1 MGKQDINIE
10 GISPIGEKLV
20 ILGASSD
27 HLIVDITDSEHT
39 IKVGDQ
45 IAFSLTYAG
54 LLSVSDSKYVG
65 KIFRKKY
72 RVALSP

>member
-1 MGKQDINIE
+1 MGKQDVNID
-10 GISPIGEKLV
+10 GISPIDENLI

-27 HLIVDITDSEHT
+27 HLIVDIADSEQS

-45 IAFSLTYAG
+45 IAFSLGYPG

-65 KIFRKKY
+65 KLFKGGTND
-72 RVALSP
+72 